1 MGSGEKRE
9 VAGGRFVGVDGLEGV
24 EIKDVKGERW
34 DTGIQGMDQGFTSI
48 PAGKTCYM
56 PCMPLRKCPIG
67 IKGEK
72 STDPQVR
79 RHSTHAEK
87 DLSKCLLVG

>member
-48 PAGKTCYM
+48 PAGKT
-56 PCMPLRKCPIG
+56 
-67 IKGEK
+67 
-72 STDPQVR
+72 
-79 RHSTHAEK
+79 
-87 DLSKCLLVG
+87 